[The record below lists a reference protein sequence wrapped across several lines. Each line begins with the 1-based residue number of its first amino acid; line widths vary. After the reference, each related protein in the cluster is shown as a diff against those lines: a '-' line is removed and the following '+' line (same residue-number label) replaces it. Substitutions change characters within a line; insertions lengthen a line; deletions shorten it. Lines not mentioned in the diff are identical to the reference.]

1 MRSFGWLVSSI
12 LLCSSVAMAQGP
24 RVAIVVSGDP
34 SQAATDAVGRLEA
47 SLASTAELTLPSDE
61 ATRTALRGAPR
72 DPGAPDDGLDELRGL
87 RRRLGITADGD
98 RDVLDTVG
106 ARLELAVV
114 VVVHGAT
121 QPTAKVYDVAE
132 HRFFTG
138 EAALDASSL
147 DSARQFVVARA
158 TAAERRRL
166 APAPEATA
174 DAAAGQ
180 TSPASAAT
188 PTTAAP
194 TRGRRPFMRRNWPF
208 FVAGALLV
216 GATTYFIVQRN
227 QTDTSPPVIHIRPGG
242 N

>member
-34 SQAATDAVGRLEA
+34 SQAATDSVSRLEA

-61 ATRTALRGAPR
+61 ATRTALRGVPR

-121 QPTAKVYDVAE
+121 QPTAKVYDVSE

-174 DAAAGQ
+174 EAAAQ
-180 TSPASAAT
+180 TPT
-188 PTTAAP
+188 TTAAP
-194 TRGRRPFMRRNWPF
+194 ATAAPTPERRPFMRRNWPF